1 MGGGVEWIFGML
13 DKASGP
19 ASAAE
24 KKLAML
30 QKRIEAITKA
40 EAAMN
45 AGGHKDK
52 LTFQRLG
59 LEIQRDTLAASERQH
74 GSILQMAFAFNQVL
88 GVAGAVFGVVEGVGS
103 VIADAAG
110 GAAKIAFSFGKAAIE
125 AASYRETSMI
135 ALNVLTGSA
144 DQAKRMWDWGVKF
157 AAVTP
162 FETKETLEWMKD
174 LTTGGFKENE
184 VAVIMQAVGDL
195 GAAKGMNRDIMQ
207 QLMYVFGKIKADNK
221 LTGHSLQM
229 LRTAGLPGTDLNAKL
244 EEMLHLN
251 KGGAQAAIS
260 ASQVD
265 AQTAIVAALDVI
277 RTKFSGGVLGKLMD
291 KFSETIPGLMSTLAS
306 RPFEFMVD
314 LDKSKGFA
322 ATKGA
327 LKNLLAAIDAN
338 ADKIKDKIADI
349 FNALAVGLFGDLS
362 GPNGPEAAAKAID
375 KVLAGVD
382 KLVVGVQAATALASG
397 FTSGLLAGIDIDNKL
412 FDGPLDSARIE
423 KLTASGREIGVEFGK
438 AATMLGKLVTN
449 IDKVFAGMSALLT
462 VTKVVTGQYWGEK
475 ASEWAKRGDNSGPVA
490 GFAAPQVPSPAF
502 VAPPPAVQAGRI
514 GASASIV
521 VHSTISAPGATPEA
535 AAAIA
540 AEQKRQIWDP
550 LGEILRGEGASLG
563 VAQ

>member
-1 MGGGVEWIFGML
+1 MAGGVEWIFAML

-30 QKRIEAITKA
+30 QKRIEGITKA
-40 EAAMN
+40 EEKMN

-59 LEIQRDTLAASERQH
+59 LEIQRDTLMASEREH
-74 GSILQMAFAFNQVL
+74 GSILKMAFAFNQVL
-88 GVAGAVFGVVEGVGS
+88 GVAGAVFGAVEGIGS
-103 VIADAAG
+103 AIAGAAG
-110 GAAKIAFSFGKAAIE
+110 GAAKIAYSFGKAAVE

-135 ALNVLTGSA
+135 ALKVLTGSA
-144 DQAKRMWDWGVKF
+144 EQAERMWGWGVKF

-162 FETKETLEWMKD
+162 FETRETLEWMKD

-207 QLMYVFGKIKADNK
+207 QLMYVFGKIKSDNK

-229 LRTAGLPGTDLNAKL
+229 LRTAGLPGPALNAKL

-277 RTKFSGGVLGKLMD
+277 RTKFSGGVLGNLMD
-291 KFSETIPGLMSTLAS
+291 KFSQTIPGLMSTLAS
-306 RPFEFMVD
+306 RPFEFMVN

-322 ATKGA
+322 AVKGG
-327 LKNLLAAIDAN
+327 LITMLDAVDRSS
-338 ADKIKDKIADI
+338 DKIKDKIASV
-349 FNALAVGLFGDLS
+349 FNALAVGLFGDLA
-362 GPNGPEAAAKAID
+362 GPNGAYAADRAIT
-375 KVLAGVD
+375 KILASVD
-382 KLVVGVQAATALASG
+382 ALVVGVRAATALTSG
-397 FTSGLLAGIDIDNKL
+397 FVAGLFEGIDTKDFFKGQLDQAKID
-412 FDGPLDSARIE
+412 
-423 KLTASGREIGVEFGK
+423 KLTASGREMGGEFGK
-438 AATMLGKLVTN
+438 AATTLGKLVTN
-449 IDKVFAGMSALLT
+449 IDKVIDGMSALLT

-475 ASEWAKRGDNSGPVA
+475 AVAWAKSGDNSGPVA
-490 GFAAPQVPSPAF
+490 GFAAPEIPSTAL
-502 VAPPPAVQAGRI
+502 VAPPPAPLFRAGAGQVLTI
-514 GASASIV
+514 
-521 VHSTISAPGATPEA
+521 HSTIHAPGATPET

-540 AEQKRQIWDP
+540 AEQKKQIWDKM
-550 LGEILRGEGASLG
+550 GETLRGEGASLG
-563 VAQ
+563 ASQ